1 MIMLLNLVADSFQGA
16 KIRIFAQSA
25 KVFGEFLYGFSPPFK
40 GRGVRRP
47 APVSCG
53 VYPFLVTIAIRR
65 AGNGFVTVTIGH
77 PSAGTAFVMVAR
89 PLRALAPAVLR
100 PMIVPWV
107 CISDVVLLNTCIF
120 V

>member
-1 MIMLLNLVADSFQGA
+1 MVANGIPSAGNGFVMAA
-16 KIRIFAQSA
+16 KAI
-25 KVFGEFLYGFSPPFK
+25 
-40 GRGVRRP
+40 RP
-47 APVSCG
+47 AETGFVMAA
-53 VYPFLVTIAIRR
+53 IAIRR
-65 AGNGFVTVTIGH
+65 AGNGFVMVTIGH

>member
-1 MIMLLNLVADSFQGA
+1 MAA
-16 KIRIFAQSA
+16 
-25 KVFGEFLYGFSPPFK
+25 
-40 GRGVRRP
+40 
-47 APVSCG
+47 
-53 VYPFLVTIAIRR
+53 IAIRR

-100 PMIVPWV
+100 PIIVPWV
-107 CISDVVLLNTCIF
+107 CISVDVLLYTFIF

>member
-1 MIMLLNLVADSFQGA
+1 MAA
-16 KIRIFAQSA
+16 KAI
-25 KVFGEFLYGFSPPFK
+25 
-40 GRGVRRP
+40 RP
-47 APVSCG
+47 AETGFVMAA
-53 VYPFLVTIAIRR
+53 IAIRR

-107 CISDVVLLNTCIF
+107 CISVDVLLNTCIF